1 MYLTENKPTRI
12 IQRRKATEAQ
22 EKDITKSKSNIM
34 SSSQP
39 SPPCYWLDK
48 SIVANDDDAAA
59 AAEDVVDIDCICLGT
74 GRFLRSVLV
83 PIMVEY
89 MNKNIPNNKNAVGPV
104 LIQPRG
110 ISMIEYMSNKE
121 SQQANSYEI
130 DTVLSNGTTETSQV
144 PISAVFSLSSP
155 QGKHSLVEYLPQIM
169 KKRYV
174 VHMLC
179 PHFCIL
185 MFPSLDFVML
195 LPKGSE
201 NAHSSSSLLPS
212 PP

>member
-1 MYLTENKPTRI
+1 
-12 IQRRKATEAQ
+12 
-22 EKDITKSKSNIM
+22 M

-48 SIVANDDDAAA
+48 SIIIDNG
-59 AAEDVVDIDCICLGT
+59 EGEVDIDCICLGT

-89 MNKNIPNNKNAVGPV
+89 MNAKNNSKNASKKAVGPV

-110 ISMIEYMSNKE
+110 TSMIEYMSNK
-121 SQQANSYEI
+121 QQEQEENNNTTFSCCYEI
-130 DTVLSNGTTETSQV
+130 DTVLSNGTTQTNQV

-169 KKRYV
+169 KNGYVSLRYV
-174 VHMLC
+174 RYVRSWI
-179 PHFCIL
+179 FCL
-185 MFPSLDFVML
+185 VFRKYLHCSLLNPSLPL
-195 LPKGSE
+195 
-201 NAHSSSSLLPS
+201 SLS
-212 PP
+212 VFTI